1 MEPNAKFH
9 DSRKSMILA
18 TPCPGGGEDIVGKV
32 EKAPLEQ
39 GAPKGQFYA
48 GKSFTIGSMLYL
60 FPNLLADLESHEA
73 YLPKSIDA
81 AVAQIKGLIAES
93 EKAGRRFLRRFDFGS
108 RTFRDIPIFLLN
120 EHSRES
126 DKKAIVQEVMRG
138 GKWGLISDCGMPCLA
153 DPGADLVLMAREKG
167 IPIET
172 FAGPSSILFAL
183 VLSGLGGQ
191 RFSFHG
197 YLPKEEDAL
206 MRELK
211 KIEKTSSE
219 EKSTHLFIETP
230 YRNHKLLEKM
240 MLVLDERTWL
250 CLACDLTLPSQCV
263 QTKQIRDWKREK
275 LQEFNKRP
283 AVFVLRTL

>member
-1 MEPNAKFH
+1 
-9 DSRKSMILA
+9 
-18 TPCPGGGEDIVGKV
+18 
-32 EKAPLEQ
+32 
-39 GAPKGQFYA
+39 
-48 GKSFTIGSMLYL
+48 MLYL

-73 YLPKSIDA
+73 YLPSSIDA
-81 AVAQIKGLIAES
+81 AVAQIHGLIAES
-93 EKAGRRFLRRFDFGS
+93 EKAGRRFLRRFVFQA
-108 RTFRDIPIFLLN
+108 RTFRDIPILLLN
-120 EHSRES
+120 EHSCEN
-126 DKKAIVQEVMRG
+126 DKKVILQEIVRG

-183 VLSGLGGQ
+183 ILSGLGGQ

-206 MRELK
+206 IRELK
-211 KIEKTSSE
+211 KIERSSLQ

-240 MLVLDERTWL
+240 MAVLDGQTWV
-250 CLACDLTLPSQCV
+250 CLACDLSLPSQSV
-263 QTKQIRDWKREK
+263 QTKQIKKWKQGG
-275 LQEFNKRP
+275 LPDIHKRP
-283 AVFVLRTL
+283 TVFVVRTAL